1 MERLVI
7 VSNRVPLP
15 RQRGTQAGGLAV
27 ALRDVFGKA
36 EGLWFGWS
44 GEVTDQTSGELRF
57 TRAGRMTYA
66 VMDLGREDYERFY
79 NGFSNACLWPLLHYR
94 LGLLD
99 FHREDYH
106 GYMAVNRAMAAA
118 LKPLLRPWD
127 RIWVHDYHLIPLG
140 QELRKLGV
148 ENPIGF
154 FLHTPFPPADLF
166 ESLPAHESLG
176 ECFASYDLVGLQTER
191 DRRCF
196 HGFVVRSL
204 GGEVRADGKFEV
216 FGRHSRMG
224 AFGVGIDAAAFAEL
238 AAESGSGDETVRLK
252 ESLAGRQLAIGVDRL
267 DFSKGLP
274 SRFRAYGQ
282 LLERWPE
289 HRSKVTYLQIAPHS
303 RGEIAAYRTLRREL
317 EQIAGRINGKHAEFD
332 WQPLRYLNKALTRPV
347 LAGFYRLSRIGLVT
361 PLRDGMNLVAKEYV
375 AAQPPQDPGV
385 LILSRFAGAA
395 ESLTAALLVNPFD
408 ADSMADAMHAALVM
422 PFEERHARWQAMMQQ
437 LKADGA
443 AWWAHRFLATLDAA
457 SRDAHPLSPTGTQ

>member
-1 MERLVI
+1 LERLVI

-15 RQRGTQAGGLAV
+15 RHRGAQAGGLAV

-44 GEVTDQTSGELRF
+44 GETTDATSGELRF
-57 TRAGRMTYA
+57 TRSGRMTFA
-66 VMDLGREDYERFY
+66 VMDLGRNDYERYY
-79 NGFSNACLWPLLHYR
+79 NGFANACLWPLLHYR

-118 LKPLLRPWD
+118 LNPLLRPWD
-127 RIWVHDYHLIPLG
+127 RVWVHDYHLIPLG

-148 ENPIGF
+148 NNPIGF

-166 ESLPAHESLG
+166 EALPAHGSLG
-176 ECFASYDLVGLQTER
+176 ESFMGYDLIGLQTER

-196 HGFVVRSL
+196 FDFVTRYL
-204 GGEVRADGKFEV
+204 GGRVHADGQFEAFGHSSRADV
-216 FGRHSRMG
+216 
-224 AFGVGIDAAAFAEL
+224 FGVGIDAPAFAKL
-238 AAESGSGDETVRLK
+238 AAEAESAEETVRLR

-274 SRFRAYGQ
+274 NRFHAYGQ

-289 HRSKVTYLQIAPHS
+289 HKAKVTFLQIAPHS
-303 RGEIAAYRTLRREL
+303 RGEVATYRTLRREL

-332 WQPLRYLNKALTRPV
+332 WQPLRYLNQALTRPV

-375 AAQPPQDPGV
+375 AAQPPHDPGV

-395 ESLTAALLVNPFD
+395 EALTAALLVNPFD
-408 ADSMADAMHAALVM
+408 ADSMADAMHTALIM
-422 PFEERHARWQAMMQQ
+422 PFAERHARWQAMMQQ

-443 AWWAHRFLATLDAA
+443 AWWANRFLATLDTA
-457 SRDAHPLSPTGTQ
+457 SRGSHPLSSTGT